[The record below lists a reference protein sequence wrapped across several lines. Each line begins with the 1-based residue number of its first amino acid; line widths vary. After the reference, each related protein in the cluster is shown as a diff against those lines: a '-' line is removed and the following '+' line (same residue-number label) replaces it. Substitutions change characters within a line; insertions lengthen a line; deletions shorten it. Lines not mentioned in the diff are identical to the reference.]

1 MYLKISEG
9 EKLMYDVII
18 IGAGPAGM
26 TAALYASRSNLSVL
40 MIERGAPGGQM
51 NNTAE
56 VENYPGFDSI
66 MGPDLAYKMYEN
78 VEKFGT
84 ENAYGIVKD
93 IKDQGAYKEV
103 ICDDKT
109 YRTKTVIIATG
120 CEHRKLGVKG
130 EEEFAGRGVSYCA
143 VCDGAFFRNKK
154 LLVIGGGDSAVEE
167 AIYLTQFASEVVI
180 VHRRD
185 ELRAQKIIQDR
196 AFANE
201 KISFEWNTVLEEI
214 VGNDMVV
221 TGGQLRNVLTDEVK
235 EIPADG
241 VFIYVGLDPL
251 TEPFIE
257 AGLTNAE
264 GWIETDQEMKT
275 SMPGVFAIGDVRE
288 KTLRQITTAVG
299 EGGIAGQQVYKYI
312 EDMTEVEEVK

>member
-1 MYLKISEG
+1 
-9 EKLMYDVII
+9 MYDVII

-66 MGPDLAYKMYEN
+66 MGPELAQKMYEN

-84 ENAYGIVKD
+84 ENAYGIVQD
-93 IKDQGAYKEV
+93 IKDHGDYKEV
-103 ICDDKT
+103 ITEDQSYQAKT
-109 YRTKTVIIATG
+109 AIIATG
-120 CEHRKLGVKG
+120 CVHRKLGVAG
-130 EEEFAGRGVSYCA
+130 EESFAGRGVSYCA
-143 VCDGAFFRNKK
+143 VCDGAFFRNKR
-154 LLVIGGGDSAVEE
+154 LLVVGGGDSAVEE
-167 AIYLTQFASEVVI
+167 AIYLTRFASEVVI

-201 KISFEWNTVLEEI
+201 KISFIWDSVVEEI

-221 TGGQLRNVLTDEVK
+221 TGAKIRNVKTNEVH
-235 EIPADG
+235 EEPADG
-241 VFIYVGLDPL
+241 LFIYVGLEPL
-251 TEPFIE
+251 TEPFKNSGITNE
-257 AGLTNAE
+257 A
-264 GWIETDQEMKT
+264 GWIETDNEMKT
-275 SMPGVFAIGDVRE
+275 SIPGVFAIGDARE
-288 KTLRQITTAVG
+288 KELRQITTAVG

-312 EDMTEVEEVK
+312 EANK

>member
-1 MYLKISEG
+1 
-9 EKLMYDVII
+9 MYDVII

-26 TAALYASRSNLSVL
+26 TAALYASRSNLYVL

-66 MGPDLAYKMYEN
+66 MGPELAQKMYEN

-84 ENAYGIVKD
+84 ENAYGIVQD
-93 IKDQGAYKEV
+93 IKDHGDYKEV
-103 ICDDKT
+103 ITEDQS
-109 YRTKTVIIATG
+109 YEAKTVIIATG
-120 CEHRKLGVKG
+120 CVHRKLGVAG
-130 EEEFAGRGVSYCA
+130 EESFAGRGVSYCA
-143 VCDGAFFRNKK
+143 VCDGAFFRNKR
-154 LLVIGGGDSAVEE
+154 LLVVGGGDSAVEE
-167 AIYLTQFASEVVI
+167 AIYLTRFASEVVI

-201 KISFEWNTVLEEI
+201 KISFIWDSVVEEI

-221 TGGQLRNVLTDEVK
+221 TGAKIRNVKTNEVH
-235 EIPADG
+235 EEPADG
-241 VFIYVGLDPL
+241 LFIYVGLEPL
-251 TEPFIE
+251 TEPFKNSGITNE
-257 AGLTNAE
+257 A
-264 GWIETDQEMKT
+264 GWIETDNEMKT
-275 SMPGVFAIGDVRE
+275 SIPGVFAIGDARE
-288 KTLRQITTAVG
+288 KELRQITTAVG

-312 EDMTEVEEVK
+312 EANK

>member
-1 MYLKISEG
+1 
-9 EKLMYDVII
+9 MYDVII

-66 MGPDLAYKMYEN
+66 MGPELAYKMYEN

-84 ENAYGIVKD
+84 ENAYGIVMG
-93 IKDQGAYKEV
+93 IKDHGSYKEV
-103 ICDDKT
+103 ICDDKS
-109 YRTKTVIIATG
+109 YEAKAVIIATG

-143 VCDGAFFRNKK
+143 VCDGAFFKNKR
-154 LLVIGGGDSAVEE
+154 LVVVGGGDSAVEE

-201 KISFEWNTVLEEI
+201 KISFVWDTVVEEI
-214 VGNDMVV
+214 VGNEMVV
-221 TGGQLRNVLTDEVK
+221 TGVKARNVKTDEVS
-235 EIPADG
+235 EIEANG

-251 TEPFIE
+251 TEPFKKAGITNE
-257 AGLTNAE
+257 A
-264 GWIETDQEMKT
+264 GWIETDQEMRTKI
-275 SMPGVFAIGDVRE
+275 PGVYAIGDVRE

-299 EGGIAGQQVYKYI
+299 EGGIAGQQVFNYI
-312 EDMTEVEEVK
+312 EELK

>member
-1 MYLKISEG
+1 
-9 EKLMYDVII
+9 MYDVIV

-26 TAALYASRSNLSVL
+26 TAALYASRSNLSVAI
-40 MIERGAPGGQM
+40 IERGAPGGQM

-56 VENYPGFDSI
+56 VDNYPGFDMI
-66 MGPDLAYKMYEN
+66 LGPELAERMLDGAT
-78 VEKFGT
+78 KFGAK
-84 ENAYGIVKD
+84 NLYGIVQEIRD
-93 IKDQGAYKEV
+93 CGDYKEV
-103 ICDDKT
+103 DTGDQV
-109 YRTKTVIIATG
+109 YQTKTIILATG

-143 VCDGAFFRNKK
+143 VCDGAFFRNRK
-154 LLVIGGGDSAVEE
+154 LLVVGGGDSAVEE

-201 KISFEWNTVLEEI
+201 KISFLWDSVVEEI
-214 VGNDMVV
+214 VGNEMMV
-221 TGGQLRNVLTDEVK
+221 TGAKVKNVKTG
-235 EIPADG
+235 EIHEESADG

-251 TEPFIE
+251 TEAFQSSGITNE
-257 AGLTNAE
+257 AGWILTDN
-264 GWIETDQEMKT
+264 EMRT
-275 SMPGVFAIGDVRE
+275 AIPGVYAVGDVRE

-299 EGGIAGQQVYKYI
+299 DGSIAGQEVFNYI
-312 EDMTEVEEVK
+312 EAQKTVN

>member
-1 MYLKISEG
+1 
-9 EKLMYDVII
+9 MYDVIV

-56 VENYPGFDSI
+56 IENYPGFDLI
-66 MGPDLAYKMYEN
+66 MGPDLAYKMYES

-84 ENAYGIVKD
+84 ENAYGIVMD
-93 IKDQGAYKEV
+93 IKDQGTYKEV
-103 ICDDKT
+103 ICEEQTYQGKT
-109 YRTKTVIIATG
+109 IIIATG

-143 VCDGAFFRNKK
+143 VCDGAFFRNKR

-201 KISFEWNTVLEEI
+201 KISFEWDSILEEI
-214 VGNDMVV
+214 TGNDMVV
-221 TGGQLRNVLTDEVK
+221 TGSRLRNVKTNEIKEV
-235 EIPADG
+235 ETDG

-251 TEPFIE
+251 TEPFKN
-257 AGLTNAE
+257 AGILNSE
-264 GWIETDQEMKT
+264 GWVQTDQEMQT
-275 SMPGVFAIGDVRE
+275 AIPGVFAVGDVRE

-299 EGGIAGQQVYKYI
+299 DGGIAGQEAYKYI
-312 EDMTEVEEVK
+312 EALEK

>member
-1 MYLKISEG
+1 
-9 EKLMYDVII
+9 MYDVII

-66 MGPDLAYKMYEN
+66 MGPELAYKMYEN

-84 ENAYGIVKD
+84 KNAYGIVMD
-93 IKDQGAYKEV
+93 IKDKGTFKEV
-103 ICDDKT
+103 VCEDVV
-109 YRTKTVIIATG
+109 YQGKTVIIATG

-154 LLVIGGGDSAVEE
+154 LVVVGGGDSAVEE
-167 AIYLTQFASEVVI
+167 AIYLTQFASEVLI

-185 ELRAQKIIQDR
+185 QLRAQKIIQDR
-196 AFANE
+196 AFSNE
-201 KISFEWNTVLEEI
+201 KISFAWNSVLEEI
-214 VGNDMVV
+214 VGDEMKV
-221 TGGQLRNVLTDEVK
+221 TAGRIKNLVTSETSEL
-235 EIPADG
+235 AMDG

-251 TEPFIE
+251 TEPFKRI
-257 AGLTNAE
+257 GLTNST
-264 GWIETDQEMKT
+264 GWIETDQDMKT
-275 SMPGVFAIGDVRE
+275 KVPGIYAIGDVRE

-299 EGGIAGQQVYKYI
+299 EGGIAGQQVYNYI
-312 EDMTEVEEVK
+312 EEQA

>member
-1 MYLKISEG
+1 
-9 EKLMYDVII
+9 MYDVII

-66 MGPDLAYKMYEN
+66 MGPDLSLKMYES

-84 ENAYGIVKD
+84 KNAYGIVLD
-93 IKDQGAYKEV
+93 IKDKGNYKEV
-103 ICDDKT
+103 ICEDQT
-109 YRTKTVIIATG
+109 YQTKTVIIATG

-130 EEEFAGRGVSYCA
+130 EDEYAGRGVSYCA
-143 VCDGAFFRNKK
+143 VCDGAFFRNKR
-154 LLVIGGGDSAVEE
+154 LMVIGGGDSAVEE

-201 KISFEWNTVLEEI
+201 KISFIWDTVLEEI
-214 VGNDMVV
+214 TGNESVV
-221 TGGQLRNVLTDEVK
+221 TGGKLRNVKTN
-235 EIPADG
+235 EISEIEADG

-251 TEPFIE
+251 TEPFKSI
-257 AGLTNAE
+257 GITNDE
-264 GWIETDQEMKT
+264 GWIITDQEMKT
-275 SMPGVFAIGDVRE
+275 KIAGIYAIGDVRE

-299 EGGIAGQQVYKYI
+299 EGGIAGQEVYKYI
-312 EDMTEVEEVK
+312 ENMADAEKEKV